1 MEYLEELQQKFDKLL
16 TQLKD
21 ELSAIRTNRPTPR
34 LIEDIRAEY
43 ADESLPIK
51 QLGSIAVDPPR
62 NLLITPWDKNAIP
75 AIAKSIEDAK
85 LGVTA
90 SIQGSVVRVTLPELT
105 DERKEELSKIVKKIA
120 EETRIKMR
128 IVRDD
133 ANKKVNAEQDENTK
147 FNNKEKLQKSVDA
160 FNGAI
165 DGFVESKLVE
175 LNA

>member
-1 MEYLEELQQKFDKLL
+1 MEYLEELQQKFDKLSA
-16 TQLKD
+16 QLKD
-21 ELSAIRTNRPTPR
+21 ELSTIHTNRPTPK
-34 LIEDIRAEY
+34 LIEDIYAKY

-51 QLGSIAVDPPR
+51 QLGSIAVEPPR
-62 NLLITPWDKNAIP
+62 NLLVTPWNKESIP

-85 LGVTA
+85 LGVTVSA
-90 SIQGSVVRVTLPELT
+90 QGSAVRVTLPELT
-105 DERKEELSKIVKKIA
+105 DERKEEMSRIVKKIT

-133 ANKKVNAEQDENTK
+133 ANKKVNAEQDENIK

-160 FNGAI
+160 FNSTI
-165 DGFVESKLVE
+165 DGFVKNKLVE